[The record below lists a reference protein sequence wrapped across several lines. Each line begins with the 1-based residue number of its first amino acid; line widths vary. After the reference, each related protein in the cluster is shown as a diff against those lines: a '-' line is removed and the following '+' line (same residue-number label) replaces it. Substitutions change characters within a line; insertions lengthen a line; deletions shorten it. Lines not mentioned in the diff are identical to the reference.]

1 MEKTKLSQQSGVKKK
16 KSLMEE
22 CDEAGNYE
30 KPDMFRVE
38 NHGKR
43 LAKRKKKKGKFW
55 WYSKEFAL
63 TPKKSLDQ
71 RRDEVRSVL

>member
-1 MEKTKLSQQSGVKKK
+1 
-16 KSLMEE
+16 MEE

-43 LAKRKKKKGKFW
+43 LAKRKKKK
-55 WYSKEFAL
+55 KESFGGIL
-63 TPKKSLDQ
+63 KNLH
-71 RRDEVRSVL
+71 

>member
-43 LAKRKKKKGKFW
+43 LAKRKKKKRK
-55 WYSKEFAL
+55 
-63 TPKKSLDQ
+63 
-71 RRDEVRSVL
+71 VLVVF